1 MKNVQKCMRFVKFS
15 NFPMSCLFCQ
25 NMSAKPEISSKMW
38 DFLGKLVKIID
49 R

>member
-15 NFPMSCLFCQ
+15 NFPMACLFCQ
-25 NMSAKPEISSKMW
+25 NMRAKLIISNKNVG
-38 DFLGKLVKIID
+38 FPRKLVKILD